1 MRGCDEGN
9 MRRKDFSNR
18 GSSNT
23 LLILLFGIMVLVLLA
38 MIAKQASEGS
48 RTKNESETNNG
59 GGFKEIHIVATIT
72 PEPIEYIDFDLD
84 KLAITGR
91 DVKDDGCKTSEYQS
105 EDIGDTGRDIEMP
118 EGIGEYDTG
127 DGAGS
132 KSDDSTAVGGEE
144 VPDGYE
150 PLTDGDTEADNG
162 YADSGQGMPELLESG
177 DDEARLQGSVDEHAG
192 LSEDGY
198 GDGQPDE
205 SEVGEQSI
213 EGNPDVYGN
222 EQYGNAEYGEDAD
235 DGRSDG
241 DTDNPVLNE
250 SEWVYY
256 GNCRITHYDTG
267 ACCCGVYATGY
278 TASGTL
284 ATVGRTVATGEDLP
298 FGTEIMI
305 NGQVYIVEDRGV
317 EPYCVD
323 ILVPDHETA
332 LAMGMYYADVYV
344 RY

>member
-38 MIAKQASEGS
+38 LIAKQASEGS

-105 EDIGDTGRDIEMP
+105 ENLGDTGRDIEMP
-118 EGIGEYDTG
+118 EGIGKYDTG

-132 KSDDSTAVGGEE
+132 ESDDSSAVGSEE
-144 VPDGYE
+144 MPVGYE
-150 PLTDGDTEADNG
+150 PSTGGYPEEPVGLEDGEESADTVPEHG
-162 YADSGQGMPELLESG
+162 EGSLPELVEPES
-177 DDEARLQGSVDEHAG
+177 DNEAGLQGSVENEYEQPIEESDEHNDSG
-192 LSEDGY
+192 VDEQ
-198 GDGQPDE
+198 GQSGSGEPDD
-205 SEVGEQSI
+205 S
-213 EGNPDVYGN
+213 GN
-222 EQYGNAEYGEDAD
+222 
-235 DGRSDG
+235 G
-241 DTDNPVLNE
+241 DTNLTD
-250 SEWVYY
+250 WVYY

-317 EPYCVD
+317 DPYCVD

-332 LAMGMYYADVYV
+332 LAMGMYYTDVYV
-344 RY
+344 RYTE